1 MNNKAS
7 LKTLYRFFLRAYVE
21 NNYISKYKNALIL
34 GENFLGS
41 YYVVIFENFE
51 VLKVKRFLLIEN
63 ISQPILLELKPT
75 PNTDGYITM
84 SKKHLNKNLPKKI
97 IKSFASRG
105 YASPIEI
112 GLKTNKSFCWHRLV
126 ACLYYNCLGKEIHHI
141 MPEDITCNDITNLIP
156 VNKSFHTSL
165 HNMDLSLSISLARE
179 VQSVLRRKY
188 YTEKQT
194 VASNAEL
201 IFQILK
207 LKNDGINPNQIIK
220 KVKRSIKKSKVYEIL
235 SIFYYSKSFIEW
247 LETQENK
254 EFTELYGNLS
264 ESWIKILEFEDCQKH
279 CLQEKEQEKIKI
291 L

>member
-1 MNNKAS
+1 
-7 LKTLYRFFLRAYVE
+7 
-21 NNYISKYKNALIL
+21 
-34 GENFLGS
+34 
-41 YYVVIFENFE
+41 
-51 VLKVKRFLLIEN
+51 
-63 ISQPILLELKPT
+63 
-75 PNTDGYITM
+75 
-84 SKKHLNKNLPKKI
+84 
-97 IKSFASRG
+97 
-105 YASPIEI
+105 
-112 GLKTNKSFCWHRLV
+112 
-126 ACLYYNCLGKEIHHI
+126 

-156 VNKSFHTSL
+156 VNKSFHNSL
-165 HNMDLSLSISLARE
+165 HNMDLYLSTSLARE

-207 LKNDGINPNQIIK
+207 LKNDGIKPNQIIK

-235 SIFYYSKSFIEW
+235 SIFYYSKNFIEW
-247 LETQENK
+247 LKIQQK
-254 EFTELYGNLS
+254 QCFTELYGNLS